1 MRVLRDPASV
11 NGPTGLTDNAPGL
24 SAIIVT
30 TSWSSDLDSRLSLPA
45 SLPARVRAETRER
58 ERERGGGKRVS
69 AAAGA
74 SKAFANGKRRV

>member
-58 ERERGGGKRVS
+58 ERGGGKRVS